1 MASESDFLR
10 EAAVTPPIVLVSEIF
25 PSTITFEVET
35 VFTDQTNPSP
45 SKSLFNKLS
54 VGPKDPNSLLL
65 GSIMPFVTSSASS
78 EIL

>member
-1 MASESDFLR
+1 M
-10 EAAVTPPIVLVSEIF
+10 
-25 PSTITFEVET
+25 ET

-65 GSIMPFVTSSASS
+65 DSITPFVESSGSI

>member
-1 MASESDFLR
+1 M
-10 EAAVTPPIVLVSEIF
+10 LVSEIF
-25 PSTITFEVET
+25 PSTITFEVVT

-65 GSIMPFVTSSASS
+65 ESIMPFVESSGSI